1 MNTRHATH
9 AFEPPS
15 TAQELDELT
24 RQIDA
29 GEGSFASLS
38 DEQREQLMS
47 ELDEAWMSDF
57 LDDYPVPAELDAA
70 AREYLAIASGEK
82 FPHLRE
88 SVRSDLLMQFN
99 DLHGEGGPEHWNSAG

>member
-1 MNTRHATH
+1 MNTHHAAH

-38 DEQREQLMS
+38 DEQREQLMA
-47 ELDEAWMSDF
+47 ELDQAWLGDF
-57 LDDYPVPAELDAA
+57 LEAYPVPADLDAA
-70 AREYLAIASGEK
+70 ASEYRAIAAGEK

-88 SVRSDLLMQFN
+88 SVRGDLLMHFN
-99 DLHGEGGPEHWNSAG
+99 DLHGEGGPEHWNNVD

>member
-38 DEQREQLMS
+38 DEQRKQKKTKQNKTKKNKNH
-47 ELDEAWMSDF
+47 
-57 LDDYPVPAELDAA
+57 DDYPVPAELDAA

-99 DLHGEGGPEHWNSAG
+99 DLHGEGGPEHWY